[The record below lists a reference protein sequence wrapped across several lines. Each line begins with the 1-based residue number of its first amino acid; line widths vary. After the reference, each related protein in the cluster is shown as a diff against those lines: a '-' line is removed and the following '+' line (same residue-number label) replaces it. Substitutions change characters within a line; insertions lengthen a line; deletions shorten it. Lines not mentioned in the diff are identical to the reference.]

1 MRALRIFAKQA
12 PPAHIFNIKSIVLL
26 VIVTLSSAPHA
37 VLSRKHHL
45 EVRND
50 MRPYIALS
58 TFGFYTNGHLDVQ
71 LSKLTIDGENSGD
84 LFGLSL
90 DKTTIDQLNPY
101 LDSHQNKCILEEP
114 PNMQTSGPILFFVLD
129 LKELKVRVKCS
140 PEWNNKHIYK
150 DIASRHKRNSLA
162 KVSDSVLFRQR
173 RDAPPQ
179 YSAEGA
185 DDMDEHSV
193 EEPMDTEE
201 LRQPHALKPSP
212 SIAVVGKIEVPA
224 DVKPSPKA
232 KEGVAAVAPAPAV
245 AAAPSAAAAAAAR
258 PADPVRVHS
267 YAVAEDEKDAPVKIP
282 EQLTLDKER
291 IKSLM
296 NSINKPPKKSQIK
309 PEAAAAAAAVPK
321 DEDEDYLAPDPK
333 QEPVEVPKVASIP
346 PPSPPKAAAPDT
358 ESDKMKADIDNDAEE
373 VAPAPVNPF
382 PSEQLGPFPGESLS
396 DNSLYSSYKQ
406 SQDALCKDSTLPLD
420 RQVIQGV
427 TYYNFTFSMLVATL
441 QDEGLYNLYFHACP
455 NYYAPKIVSFNVDIE
470 ENNNGNYLSAGE
482 MPLPA
487 LYFMMS
493 LLFFLSGLFWVFIL
507 KKSKHTVYKIHYL
520 MAVLVFLKSL
530 SLMFHS
536 INYHFIEKRGEHVE
550 TWAILYYIA
559 HLLKGAVLFITIVL
573 IGTGWTFIKHILSDK
588 DKKIFMIVIP
598 LQILANV
605 AQIITDESDQSDA
618 EFRTWH
624 NIFFFV
630 DLLCCGAILFPIVWS
645 IRHLHEASA
654 TDGKAAINLRKL
666 KLFRQFYIMI
676 VCYIYFTRI
685 IVDLL
690 QMTVVFQ
697 YAWLDEMFREMATYV
712 FFVLTGYKFRPVSSH
727 PYFTVPDDDDDDEV
741 EVLTGSGLTET
752 VHRIKPLNRSGSH
765 GTGSTGGIT
774 IIEGNEDEREN
785 LIAKRESSHEYD

>member
-1 MRALRIFAKQA
+1 MSA
-12 PPAHIFNIKSIVLL
+12 PAPAHVLNIKSIFVALIATLL
-26 VIVTLSSAPHA
+26 TAPDV

-71 LSKLTIDGENSGD
+71 LSQLTIDDEQPTD
-84 LFGLSL
+84 LFGLAL

-114 PNMQTSGPILFFVLD
+114 PSNQKSGPILFFILD
-129 LKELKVRVKCS
+129 LKALKVRVQCS
-140 PEWNNKHIYK
+140 PEWVNKHVYK
-150 DIASRHKRNSLA
+150 DVMYRHKRNSRVA
-162 KVSDSVLFRQR
+162 KVSDTALFMQKR
-173 RDAPPQ
+173 RRRASLPIDSEEP
-179 YSAEGA
+179 A
-185 DDMDEHSV
+185 DDMDYRSEEKPLKLGEEQKTSSPIAPLKVEDAAIVEANMDALSKPAAETHVEPPKEALGPAKAAIASSPAAAAPAAPEVAADAAIVSGVLGTGSESKGSV
-193 EEPMDTEE
+193 ISPTAVSSSSSSSNNNKNSDNNNINNDNPNNDAEVEPPMPVDNAPGSVSNFYESNSYRQSTEE
-201 LRQPHALKPSP
+201 LCR
-212 SIAVVGKIEVPA
+212 
-224 DVKPSPKA
+224 
-232 KEGVAAVAPAPAV
+232 
-245 AAAPSAAAAAAAR
+245 
-258 PADPVRVHS
+258 
-267 YAVAEDEKDAPVKIP
+267 
-282 EQLTLDKER
+282 
-291 IKSLM
+291 
-296 NSINKPPKKSQIK
+296 N
-309 PEAAAAAAAVPK
+309 
-321 DEDEDYLAPDPK
+321 
-333 QEPVEVPKVASIP
+333 
-346 PPSPPKAAAPDT
+346 
-358 ESDKMKADIDNDAEE
+358 
-373 VAPAPVNPF
+373 F
-382 PSEQLGPFPGESLS
+382 
-396 DNSLYSSYKQ
+396 
-406 SQDALCKDSTLPLD
+406 TLPLIKKTLD
-420 RQVIQGV
+420 G
-427 TYYNFTFSMLVATL
+427 TNYYNFTFSMFVAT
-441 QDEGLYNLYFHACP
+441 QHDEGLYNLYFHACP
-455 NYYAPKIVSFNVDIE
+455 NYDRPKMLSFNVDIE

-598 LQILANV
+598 LQVLANI

-697 YAWLDEMFREMATYV
+697 YAWLDEMFKEMATYV

-727 PYFTVPDDDDDDEV
+727 PYFTVPDEEQDDEV
-741 EVLTGSGLTET
+741 EVLTESGLTET
-752 VHRIKPLNRSGSH
+752 VHRVKPLNRSAHSN
-765 GTGSTGGIT
+765 TIT
-774 IIEGNEDEREN
+774 IIEGNDDEREN

>member
-1 MRALRIFAKQA
+1 MEPLVSV
-12 PPAHIFNIKSIVLL
+12 PGGHILNIKSIVVLAIVILL
-26 VIVTLSSAPHA
+26 GHFNV
-37 VLSRKHHL
+37 VLGRKHHL

-71 LSKLTIDGENSGD
+71 LSQLTIDDEKETD
-84 LFGLSL
+84 KFGLSL

-101 LDSHQNKCILEEP
+101 LDSHQNKCILEESP
-114 PNMQTSGPILFFVLD
+114 KKQNSGPILFFVLD
-129 LKELKVRVKCS
+129 LKELKVRVQCS
-140 PEWNNKHIYK
+140 PEWANWRVYK
-150 DIASRHKRNSLA
+150 DITYRHKRQSHVTQ
-162 KVSDSVLFRQR
+162 VSDSALFKQR
-173 RDAPPQ
+173 RRRDLPDASLDAGPDDIDSFEDPQ
-179 YSAEGA
+179 PQE
-185 DDMDEHSV
+185 D
-193 EEPMDTEE
+193 
-201 LRQPHALKPSP
+201 LKSSSP
-212 SIAVVGKIEVPA
+212 AVTGKIENP
-224 DVKPSPKA
+224 
-232 KEGVAAVAPAPAV
+232 
-245 AAAPSAAAAAAAR
+245 
-258 PADPVRVHS
+258 
-267 YAVAEDEKDAPVKIP
+267 APVKVSP
-282 EQLTLDKER
+282 SSVVALPASADQPVQTEKE
-291 IKSLM
+291 KV
-296 NSINKPPKKSQIK
+296 
-309 PEAAAAAAAVPK
+309 EAAAAAATPVVSSNENKA
-321 DEDEDYLAPDPK
+321 APESPF
-333 QEPVEVPKVASIP
+333 PVENV
-346 PPSPPKAAAPDT
+346 
-358 ESDKMKADIDNDAEE
+358 
-373 VAPAPVNPF
+373 
-382 PSEQLGPFPGESLS
+382 
-396 DNSLYSSYKQ
+396 DNSLADINSFRQ
-406 SQDALCKDSTLPLD
+406 SQDDLCKNFTLPLIKHT
-420 RQVIQGV
+420 VEGV
-427 TYYNFTFSMLVATL
+427 NYYNFTFSMFVAT
-441 QDEGLYNLYFHACP
+441 QRDEGLYNLYFHACP
-455 NYYAPKIVSFNVDIE
+455 NYYRPKIVSFNVDIE

-598 LQILANV
+598 LQVLANV

-727 PYFTVPDDDDDDEV
+727 PYFTVPDEDEDDDEV
-741 EVLTGSGLTET
+741 EVLTESGLTET
-752 VHRIKPLNRSGSH
+752 VHRIKPLNRSGGSSG
-765 GTGSTGGIT
+765 GTNSGGIT
-774 IIEGNEDEREN
+774 IIEGNDDEREN
-785 LIAKRESSHEYD
+785 LISKRESSHEYD

>member
-1 MRALRIFAKQA
+1 MRANTMDAG
-12 PPAHIFNIKSIVLL
+12 NVKSIVVLAMVAL
-26 VIVTLSSAPHA
+26 ICAPPEILA
-37 VLSRKHHL
+37 RKHHL
-45 EVRND
+45 EVRSD

-71 LSKLTIDGENSGD
+71 LSKLTIDHEMSTD

-101 LDSHQNKCILEEP
+101 VDSHQNKCILEEP
-114 PNMQTSGPILFFVLD
+114 PQKQNSGPILFFVLD

-140 PEWNNKHIYK
+140 PEWSNMHIYK
-150 DIASRHKRNSLA
+150 DIAGRTKRNLRLT

-173 RDAPPQ
+173 RAVDPPSYFGEAP
-179 YSAEGA
+179 
-185 DDMDEHSV
+185 DDSV
-193 EEPMDTEE
+193 EDPLDIEPREPAD
-201 LRQPHALKPSP
+201 LKSSSP
-212 SIAVVGKIEVPA
+212 AAPIAVAGKIETPKEESVAPKVEEA
-224 DVKPSPKA
+224 PKGDVAA
-232 KEGVAAVAPAPAV
+232 KEEVVPKLEVAPKVVETAVKQEGSGNLNGSLKQEVPPKQEDQNANLETAAKQEETPAKEEQQLAKPANNESQKV
-245 AAAPSAAAAAAAR
+245 PSVQSVVNPPAAAASA
-258 PADPVRVHS
+258 
-267 YAVAEDEKDAPVKIP
+267 APVDPETDQKI
-282 EQLTLDKER
+282 DDSDSDG
-291 IKSLM
+291 I
-296 NSINKPPKKSQIK
+296 
-309 PEAAAAAAAVPK
+309 
-321 DEDEDYLAPDPK
+321 PD
-333 QEPVEVPKVASIP
+333 QSG
-346 PPSPPKAAAPDT
+346 
-358 ESDKMKADIDNDAEE
+358 
-373 VAPAPVNPF
+373 PANPF
-382 PSEQLGPFPGESLS
+382 PHDADSTDE
-396 DNSLYSSYKQ
+396 LYGAGSFKQ
-406 SQDALCKDSTLPLD
+406 STEDLCKDSTMPLGKE
-420 RQVIQGV
+420 VIKGV
-427 TYYNFTFSMLVATL
+427 TYYSFNFSMLVATPL
-441 QDEGLYNLYFHACP
+441 DEGLYNVYFHACP
-455 NYYAPKIVSFNVDIE
+455 NYHANNQKIVSFNVDIE

-598 LQILANV
+598 LQVLANV

-727 PYFTVPDDDDDDEV
+727 PYFTVPDDDEDNEV
-741 EVLTGSGLTET
+741 EVLTESGLTET
-752 VHRIKPLNRSGSH
+752 VHRVKPLNRNSH
-765 GTGSTGGIT
+765 ASGGIT
-774 IIEGNEDEREN
+774 IIEGNDDEREN

>member
-1 MRALRIFAKQA
+1 MRALRIFAKQV
-12 PPAHIFNIKSIVLL
+12 PPAHILNIKSIVLL
-26 VIVTLSSAPHA
+26 VIVTLLSAPHA

-140 PEWNNKHIYK
+140 PEWGNMHIYK
-150 DIASRHKRNSLA
+150 DVASRHKRNSLA
-162 KVSDSVLFRQR
+162 KVSDSALFRQR
-173 RDAPPQ
+173 RDIPPP

-201 LRQPHALKPSP
+201 LRQPRVVKPSP
-212 SIAVVGKIEVPA
+212 PIAVVGKIETPA
-224 DVKPSPKA
+224 DVKPSPKVPAAA
-232 KEGVAAVAPAPAV
+232 KEGVPAAPAKIQDDAV
-245 AAAPSAAAAAAAR
+245 P
-258 PADPVRVHS
+258 
-267 YAVAEDEKDAPVKIP
+267 ETEKDAPVKIP

-291 IKSLM
+291 LKSLM
-296 NSINKPPKKSQIK
+296 NTIYKPPRR
-309 PEAAAAAAAVPK
+309 PELKQEAAVDPEAAGKEEEDVVPAPKQQQPVEAPKVASFPPPPAAAPAAAAAAA
-321 DEDEDYLAPDPK
+321 APDT
-333 QEPVEVPKVASIP
+333 
-346 PPSPPKAAAPDT
+346 DT
-358 ESDKMKADIDNDAEE
+358 ESDKTKADNDGEE
-373 VAPAPVNPF
+373 VAPAPVNPW
-382 PSEQLGPFPGESLS
+382 PSEPLGPFPGESLPEMGEGS
-396 DNSLYSSYKQ
+396 SMYNSYKQ
-406 SQDALCKDSTLPLD
+406 SQNALCKDSTLPLD

-441 QDEGLYNLYFHACP
+441 RDEGLYNLYFHACP

-598 LQILANV
+598 LQVLANV

-727 PYFTVPDDDDDDEV
+727 PYFTVPDDEDDDEV

-765 GTGSTGGIT
+765 GSAGAGIT

>member
-1 MRALRIFAKQA
+1 MRA
-12 PPAHIFNIKSIVLL
+12 PGGHVKSIVVLAALAALL
-26 VIVTLSSAPHA
+26 TAPLA
-37 VLSRKHHL
+37 VLGRKHHL

-50 MRPYIALS
+50 RRQYIALS
-58 TFGFYTNGHLDVQ
+58 TFGFYINGHLDVQ
-71 LSKLTIDGENSGD
+71 LSKLTIDEEQPTD
-84 LFGLSL
+84 VLGLSL

-101 LDSHQNKCILEEP
+101 LDSHQNKCILEESSKTQ
-114 PNMQTSGPILFFVLD
+114 NSGPILFFVLD

-140 PEWNNKHIYK
+140 PEWVNMHIYNQ
-150 DIASRHKRNSLA
+150 IPSRTKRNSRMA
-162 KVSDSVLFRQR
+162 KISDSVLFRTT
-173 RDAPPQ
+173 RDIQP
-179 YSAEGA
+179 YSAEGP
-185 DDMDEHSV
+185 DDFM
-193 EEPMDTEE
+193 EEPLEQEPTE
-201 LRQPHALKPSP
+201 LKSSSP
-212 SIAVVGKIEVPA
+212 AAVAGKIEL
-224 DVKPSPKA
+224 PK
-232 KEGVAAVAPAPAV
+232 EEVAAKV
-245 AAAPSAAAAAAAR
+245 
-258 PADPVRVHS
+258 
-267 YAVAEDEKDAPVKIP
+267 DAPVQKVEAP
-282 EQLTLDKER
+282 KE
-291 IKSLM
+291 
-296 NSINKPPKKSQIK
+296 
-309 PEAAAAAAAVPK
+309 EAAPKPDVAANLNASAKQELPAQPDTAPKVEEAIVKEKNEVEPLDVVVKKEEAPIKQEEAPAKPAAAEA
-321 DEDEDYLAPDPK
+321 
-333 QEPVEVPKVASIP
+333 PKVAVP
-346 PPSPPKAAAPDT
+346 PPPPAAPAQDDT
-358 ESDKMKADIDNDAEE
+358 QVDKQNDESDSDA
-373 VAPAPVNPF
+373 APANPF
-382 PSEQLGPFPGESLS
+382 PHDVDSADDLYGPGSF
-396 DNSLYSSYKQ
+396 KQ
-406 SQDALCKDSTLPLD
+406 SQEDLCKDSTMPL
-420 RQVIQGV
+420 VKETINNV
-427 TYYNFTFSMLVATL
+427 NYYAFNFSMLVATPR
-441 QDEGLYNLYFHACP
+441 DEGLYNLYFHACP
-455 NYYAPKIVSFNVDIE
+455 NYHSSKIMSFNVDIE

-598 LQILANV
+598 LQVLANV

-654 TDGKAAINLRKL
+654 TDGKAATNLRKL

-727 PYFTVPDDDDDDEV
+727 PYFTVPDEDEDDDEV
-741 EVLTGSGLTET
+741 EVLTESGLTET
-752 VHRIKPLNRSGSH
+752 VHRVKALNRNHSSGS
-765 GTGSTGGIT
+765 GGIT
-774 IIEGNEDEREN
+774 IIEGNDDEREN
-785 LIAKRESSHEYD
+785 LISKRESSHEYD

>member
-1 MRALRIFAKQA
+1 MRALAA
-12 PPAHIFNIKSIVLL
+12 AHILNVKSIFVALIVALL
-26 VIVTLSSAPHA
+26 TAPNV

-45 EVRND
+45 EVRDD

-71 LSKLTIDGENSGD
+71 LSQLAIDEEQSTD
-84 LFGLSL
+84 VFGLAL

-101 LDSHQNKCILEEP
+101 LDSHQTKCILEEP
-114 PNMQTSGPILFFVLD
+114 VNMQRSGPILFFVLD
-129 LKELKVRVKCS
+129 LVDLKVRIQCS
-140 PEWNNKHIYK
+140 PEWTNRHVYRE
-150 DIASRHKRNSLA
+150 IAYRIKRNSHVG
-162 KVSDSVLFRQR
+162 KVSDTALFTQIR
-173 RDAPPQ
+173 RRRAVMPID
-179 YSAEGA
+179 S
-185 DDMDEHSV
+185 
-193 EEPMDTEE
+193 EEPNDDIDDHSEE
-201 LRQPHALKPSP
+201 KPMKPEDEQKSSSP
-212 SIAVVGKIEVPA
+212 IVAGKIESVPKA
-224 DVKPSPKA
+224 EPDVVSPKA
-232 KEGVAAVAPAPAV
+232 LPEVAPNPKDAPIQQRASSPTAAASVAASPPAANV
-245 AAAPSAAAAAAAR
+245 NAAIASGILGADSDAEVSPAPSASVSSSSTSTSNNLKTQNEAEPPLPVDNSPGSVSNFYETNSYR
-258 PADPVRVHS
+258 PSQQD
-267 YAVAEDEKDAPVKIP
+267 
-282 EQLTLDKER
+282 LC
-291 IKSLM
+291 
-296 NSINKPPKKSQIK
+296 NS
-309 PEAAAAAAAVPK
+309 
-321 DEDEDYLAPDPK
+321 
-333 QEPVEVPKVASIP
+333 SIP
-346 PPSPPKAAAPDT
+346 LVRKT
-358 ESDKMKADIDNDAEE
+358 VGTLNY
-373 VAPAPVNPF
+373 
-382 PSEQLGPFPGESLS
+382 
-396 DNSLYSSYKQ
+396 YSF
-406 SQDALCKDSTLPLD
+406 
-420 RQVIQGV
+420 
-427 TYYNFTFSMLVATL
+427 NFSMFVATL
-441 QDEGLYNLYFHACP
+441 HDEGLYNLYFHACP
-455 NYYAPKIVSFNVDIE
+455 NYRHPKKVSFNVDIE

-598 LQILANV
+598 LQVLANV

-630 DLLCCGAILFPIVWS
+630 DLLCCGAILFPIIWS

-666 KLFRQFYIMI
+666 KLFRQFYLMI

-697 YAWLDEMFREMATYV
+697 YAWLDEMFRELATYV

-727 PYFTVPDDDDDDEV
+727 PYFTVPDDDDDEDDGV
-741 EVLTGSGLTET
+741 EVLTESGLTET
-752 VHRIKPLNRSGSH
+752 VHRVKPLNRNAHSN
-765 GTGSTGGIT
+765 TI
-774 IIEGNEDEREN
+774 IIEGNDDEREN

>member
-1 MRALRIFAKQA
+1 MFAGGV
-12 PPAHIFNIKSIVLL
+12 KSIALL
-26 VIVTLSSAPHA
+26 A
-37 VLSRKHHL
+37 VVAIACSPLGPVGARKHHL

-50 MRPYIALS
+50 ERPYIALS

-71 LSKLTIDGENSGD
+71 LSKLTIDDEKSSD

-101 LDSHQNKCILEEP
+101 VDSHQNKCILEESP
-114 PNMQTSGPILFFVLD
+114 LKQTSGPILFFVLD

-140 PEWNNKHIYK
+140 PEWSNMHIYN
-150 DIASRHKRNSLA
+150 DIAGRTKRNLRLA
-162 KVSDSVLFRQR
+162 KVSDSALFRQR
-173 RDAPPQ
+173 RKALAPPAAAG
-179 YSAEGA
+179 YSGEDAN
-185 DDMDEHSV
+185 DSV
-193 EEPMDTEE
+193 EDPLDIEPREPVE
-201 LRQPHALKPSP
+201 QKVSSP
-212 SIAVVGKIEVPA
+212 LTPIAVAGKIEPA
-224 DVKPSPKA
+224 TNEIIIVTKEIDGPEDEEAESQAALKAQENAALLQDGFLTGIDAKPYEKPKKSLAEKKVESVA
-232 KEGVAAVAPAPAV
+232 KEEPAPGNESANVLPANPPAPAV
-245 AAAPSAAAAAAAR
+245 PESPQNVPAAA
-258 PADPVRVHS
+258 
-267 YAVAEDEKDAPVKIP
+267 
-282 EQLTLDKER
+282 
-291 IKSLM
+291 
-296 NSINKPPKKSQIK
+296 
-309 PEAAAAAAAVPK
+309 EAAAAP
-321 DEDEDYLAPDPK
+321 
-333 QEPVEVPKVASIP
+333 
-346 PPSPPKAAAPDT
+346 AAPAAPAAGVAVEPEGGYPKTQD
-358 ESDKMKADIDNDAEE
+358 ESDSDGVQDQS
-373 VAPAPVNPF
+373 APVAGAGAVSNPF
-382 PSEQLGPFPGESLS
+382 PHDADPTDELYGVGSFKHSTEDLCNHSTMPLGKETIAGV
-396 DNSLYSSYKQ
+396 NYYSF
-406 SQDALCKDSTLPLD
+406 
-420 RQVIQGV
+420 
-427 TYYNFTFSMLVATL
+427 NFSMLVAT
-441 QDEGLYNLYFHACP
+441 QHDEGLYNVYFHACP
-455 NYYAPKIVSFNVDIE
+455 NYHPHTKIVSFNVDIE

-487 LYFMMS
+487 LYFLMS
-493 LLFFLSGLFWVFIL
+493 LLFFFSGLFWVFIL

-598 LQILANV
+598 LQVLANV

-654 TDGKAAINLRKL
+654 TDGKAAINLRKM

-676 VCYIYFTRI
+676 LCYIYFTRI

-697 YAWLDEMFREMATYV
+697 YAWLDEMFREMTTYI

-727 PYFTVPDDDDDDEV
+727 PYFTVPDEDEDDDEV
-741 EVLTGSGLTET
+741 EVLTESGLTET
-752 VHRIKPLNRSGSH
+752 VHRVKPLNRNSH
-765 GTGSTGGIT
+765 SAGGIT
-774 IIEGNEDEREN
+774 IIEGNDDEREN

>member
-1 MRALRIFAKQA
+1 MEVGRGVGSILWPVALAVALLCALPLQVFA
-12 PPAHIFNIKSIVLL
+12 
-26 VIVTLSSAPHA
+26 
-37 VLSRKHHL
+37 RKHHL

-50 MRPYIALS
+50 ERPYIALS

-71 LSKLTIDGENSGD
+71 LSKLAIDDERSTD

-101 LDSHQNKCILEEP
+101 VDSHQNKCILEEAVSK
-114 PNMQTSGPILFFVLD
+114 QTSGPILFFVLD

-140 PEWNNKHIYK
+140 PEWTNMHIYNT
-150 DIASRHKRNSLA
+150 ISGRTKRNSHLV
-162 KVSDSVLFRQR
+162 KVSDSVLFRQSR
-173 RDAPPQ
+173 EVPPPDM
-179 YSAEGA
+179 AEIP
-185 DDMDEHSV
+185 DESV
-193 EEPMDTEE
+193 EDPLDVEPREPIE
-201 LRQPHALKPSP
+201 PLKLSSP
-212 SIAVVGKIEVPA
+212 SVPIAVAGKIEGPKEEAAAKDEQSKEEVAAPKV
-224 DVKPSPKA
+224 DNSVKPQASSGNQSEDSVKQESPLVSQDEPIIPKKDESPP
-232 KEGVAAVAPAPAV
+232 KEDPAPANQSV
-245 AAAPSAAAAAAAR
+245 KVS
-258 PADPVRVHS
+258 PANS
-267 YAVAEDEKDAPVKIP
+267 QEASAPVNIP
-282 EQLTLDKER
+282 
-291 IKSLM
+291 
-296 NSINKPPKKSQIK
+296 PV
-309 PEAAAAAAAVPK
+309 PEAPLDPGNPPAAAAVP
-321 DEDEDYLAPDPK
+321 EAPAEL
-333 QEPVEVPKVASIP
+333 EPGPQSE
-346 PPSPPKAAAPDT
+346 
-358 ESDKMKADIDNDAEE
+358 ESDSDGVPDQSAS
-373 VAPAPVNPF
+373 VNPL
-382 PSEQLGPFPGESLS
+382 PQDPTDE
-396 DNSLYSSYKQ
+396 LYGVGSYKH
-406 SQDALCKDSTLPLD
+406 STENLCRDSTMPLGKET
-420 RQVIQGV
+420 IQGV
-427 TYYNFTFSMLVATL
+427 NYYSFNFSMLVAT
-441 QDEGLYNLYFHACP
+441 QHDEGLYNVYFHACP
-455 NYYAPKIVSFNVDIE
+455 NYYPHTKIVSFNVDIE

-493 LLFFLSGLFWVFIL
+493 LLFFFSGLFWVFIL

-598 LQILANV
+598 LQVLANV

-654 TDGKAAINLRKL
+654 TDGKAAINLRKM

-676 VCYIYFTRI
+676 LCYIYFTRI

-697 YAWLDEMFREMATYV
+697 YAWLDEMFREMTTYV

-727 PYFTVPDDDDDDEV
+727 PYFTVPDEDEDDDEV
-741 EVLTGSGLTET
+741 EVLTESGLTET
-752 VHRIKPLNRSGSH
+752 VHRVKPLNRNSH
-765 GTGSTGGIT
+765 AAGGIT
-774 IIEGNEDEREN
+774 IIEGNDDEREN

>member
-1 MRALRIFAKQA
+1 MRALAR
-12 PPAHIFNIKSIVLL
+12 AHKLNIKSIFVCLIFVLL
-26 VIVTLSSAPHA
+26 TAQNVVQA
-37 VLSRKHHL
+37 RKHHL

-71 LSKLTIDGENSGD
+71 LSKLTIDDEHATD

-114 PNMQTSGPILFFVLD
+114 PTSQKSGPILFFLLD
-129 LKELKVRVKCS
+129 LKDLKVRVQCS
-140 PEWNNKHIYK
+140 PEWANKHVYK
-150 DIASRHKRNSLA
+150 DVMYRRKRNSG
-162 KVSDSVLFRQR
+162 KVSDSALFTQQQLSRRRRAVL
-173 RDAPPQ
+173 P
-179 YSAEGA
+179 A
-185 DDMDEHSV
+185 DKEESLDDLDGSV
-193 EEPMDTEE
+193 EEPEAE
-201 LRQPHALKPSP
+201 GEVLQQPKL
-212 SIAVVGKIEVPA
+212 
-224 DVKPSPKA
+224 
-232 KEGVAAVAPAPAV
+232 
-245 AAAPSAAAAAAAR
+245 AAA
-258 PADPVRVHS
+258 
-267 YAVAEDEKDAPVKIP
+267 
-282 EQLTLDKER
+282 QL
-291 IKSLM
+291 KS
-296 NSINKPPKKSQIK
+296 ST
-309 PEAAAAAAAVPK
+309 AAAVPAAHVNAAMSSGVQ
-321 DEDEDYLAPDPK
+321 AP
-333 QEPVEVPKVASIP
+333 
-346 PPSPPKAAAPDT
+346 
-358 ESDKMKADIDNDAEE
+358 
-373 VAPAPVNPF
+373 PAPVSPAAPVAPVAPTSVHFNEP
-382 PSEQLGPFPGESLS
+382 PPQPALPVDSEPGSL
-396 DNSLYSSYKQ
+396 DNFYERNSYRQ
-406 SQDALCKDSTLPLD
+406 ATEDLCRNYTLPLM
-420 RQVIQGV
+420 RTTLAGIN
-427 TYYNFTFSMLVATL
+427 YYSFNFSMFVAT
-441 QDEGLYNLYFHACP
+441 QHDEGLYNLYFHACP
-455 NYYAPKIVSFNVDIE
+455 NYHKPKIVSFNVDIE

-598 LQILANV
+598 LQVLANV

-727 PYFTVPDDDDDDEV
+727 PYFTVPDDDEDDDMD
-741 EVLTGSGLTET
+741 EVLTESGLTET
-752 VHRIKPLNRSGSH
+752 VHRIKPLNRNASSSGVGG
-765 GTGSTGGIT
+765 GTT
-774 IIEGNEDEREN
+774 IIEGNDDEREN
-785 LIAKRESSHEYD
+785 LISKRESSHEYD

>member
-1 MRALRIFAKQA
+1 MRA
-12 PPAHIFNIKSIVLL
+12 PGGDVKSIVVL
-26 VIVTLSSAPHA
+26 VALVALLSSPLE
-37 VLSRKHHL
+37 VLGRKHHL

-50 MRPYIALS
+50 RRQYIALS

-71 LSKLTIDGENSGD
+71 LSKLTIDLEQPTD
-84 LFGLSL
+84 LLGLSL

-101 LDSHQNKCILEEP
+101 LDSHQNKCILEESP
-114 PNMQTSGPILFFVLD
+114 KSQLNGPILFFVLD

-140 PEWNNKHIYK
+140 PEWANQHINNQIP
-150 DIASRHKRNSLA
+150 SRTKRNSRMA
-162 KVSDSVLFRQR
+162 KISDSVLFRQT
-173 RDAPPQ
+173 RDAQ
-179 YSAEGA
+179 AYSAEGPDDSMEDPLEQEPA
-185 DDMDEHSV
+185 D
-193 EEPMDTEE
+193 
-201 LRQPHALKPSP
+201 LKSSSP
-212 SIAVVGKIEVPA
+212 AAVAGKIELPKEDVAPKADNPAPKVESPKEGADTKPEVAANLNASAKQIAPQPEAVPKAEEVVKNEPKQEDVPA
-224 DVKPSPKA
+224 KKEETPA
-232 KEGVAAVAPAPAV
+232 KQDEAPTKQ
-245 AAAPSAAAAAAAR
+245 
-258 PADPVRVHS
+258 
-267 YAVAEDEKDAPVKIP
+267 VAEDA
-282 EQLTLDKER
+282 
-291 IKSLM
+291 
-296 NSINKPPKKSQIK
+296 
-309 PEAAAAAAAVPK
+309 
-321 DEDEDYLAPDPK
+321 
-333 QEPVEVPKVASIP
+333 PKVAA
-346 PPSPPKAAAPDT
+346 SPPAVNFPPAAPAQDDT
-358 ESDKMKADIDNDAEE
+358 QVEKKSEEAESDE
-373 VAPAPVNPF
+373 APANPF
-382 PSEQLGPFPGESLS
+382 PHSVDS
-396 DNSLYSSYKQ
+396 DDLKEPNSFKQ
-406 SQDALCKDSTLPLD
+406 SQELLCMDSTMPL
-420 RQVIQGV
+420 VKETINNV
-427 TYYNFTFSMLVATL
+427 NYYSFNFSMLVTNPR
-441 QDEGLYNLYFHACP
+441 DEGLYNLYFHACP
-455 NYYAPKIVSFNVDIE
+455 NYHSSRIMSFNVDIE

-598 LQILANV
+598 LQVLANV

-727 PYFTVPDDDDDDEV
+727 PYFTVPDEDEDDDEV
-741 EVLTGSGLTET
+741 EVLTESGLTET
-752 VHRIKPLNRSGSH
+752 VHRVKQLNRNHGSGS
-765 GTGSTGGIT
+765 GGIT
-774 IIEGNEDEREN
+774 IIEGNDDEREN

>member
-1 MRALRIFAKQA
+1 MRALT
-12 PPAHIFNIKSIVLL
+12 PAHILNIKSIFVTIIAALL
-26 VIVTLSSAPHA
+26 IAPNA
-37 VLSRKHHL
+37 VFSRKHHL

-71 LSKLTIDGENSGD
+71 LSQLTVDDEQSTD

-90 DKTTIDQLNPY
+90 DKTSIDQLNPY
-101 LDSHQNKCILEEP
+101 LDSHQNKCILEELP
-114 PNMQTSGPILFFVLD
+114 SNQKSGPILFFVLD
-129 LKELKVRVKCS
+129 LKELKVRVQCS
-140 PEWNNKHIYK
+140 PEWENKHIYK
-150 DIASRHKRNSLA
+150 DVMYRRKRNSHVA
-162 KVSDSVLFRQR
+162 KVSDTALFMQQR
-173 RDAPPQ
+173 RRRAVMPVDSDEAV
-179 YSAEGA
+179 
-185 DDMDEHSV
+185 DDMDDHSV
-193 EEPMDTEE
+193 EEPMQPE
-201 LRQPHALKPSP
+201 LDAAEAKPNAEQPKLSSP
-212 SIAVVGKIEVPA
+212 IVAGKINAAPKVEPAVKEPNESSVLEEPKKVPVQPKVDIASAPSVVAAPPAALNAAKASGVLSVSNEAEVEA
-224 DVKPSPKA
+224 GAKA
-232 KEGVAAVAPAPAV
+232 IGDDGAGVAA
-245 AAAPSAAAAAAAR
+245 S
-258 PADPVRVHS
+258 S
-267 YAVAEDEKDAPVKIP
+267 TSSSSNNNKK
-282 EQLTLDKER
+282 LD
-291 IKSLM
+291 
-296 NSINKPPKKSQIK
+296 
-309 PEAAAAAAAVPK
+309 
-321 DEDEDYLAPDPK
+321 
-333 QEPVEVPKVASIP
+333 
-346 PPSPPKAAAPDT
+346 
-358 ESDKMKADIDNDAEE
+358 DAELE
-373 VAPAPVNPF
+373 PALPVDSSRGSGSNF
-382 PSEQLGPFPGESLS
+382 YEF
-396 DNSLYSSYKQ
+396 NSYRQ
-406 SQDALCKDSTLPLD
+406 SQEELCKNFTLPLIKHT
-420 RQVIQGV
+420 VEG
-427 TYYNFTFSMLVATL
+427 TNYYNFTFSMFVAT
-441 QDEGLYNLYFHACP
+441 QHDEGLYNLYFHACP
-455 NYYAPKIVSFNVDIE
+455 NYFNPKMLSFNVDIE

-598 LQILANV
+598 LQVLANV

-624 NIFFFV
+624 NIFFCV
-630 DLLCCGAILFPIVWS
+630 DMLCCGAILLPIVWS

-727 PYFTVPDDDDDDEV
+727 PYFTVPDDDEDDEV
-741 EVLTGSGLTET
+741 EVVTESGLTAS
-752 VHRIKPLNRSGSH
+752 VHRVKPLNRSAHSN
-765 GTGSTGGIT
+765 TIT
-774 IIEGNEDEREN
+774 IIEGNDDEREN